1 MDLISYA
8 QNQEDVM
15 LWRALQRVENG
26 FYIDV
31 GAAHPEDLSVT
42 RLFYDHGWSG
52 INLEPNNAYFAEL
65 QAHRGRDINLPVCA
79 TAEPGERVFHEIP
92 GTGLSTLDT
101 SVAEEHARK
110 GWELKERR
118 VPGLTLAQ
126 ICEQYRPDGPIH
138 FLKID
143 VEGGEAEVLQGADFS
158 RFRPWILLIEATRPL
173 SQEPD
178 HAVWENGLLAQGY
191 RFAWFDGLN
200 RFYVADERAAALL
213 PYFTVQPNV
222 FDGFLRAADL
232 LQRHRDSETYAA
244 NEREARLRAEA
255 DRDRVE
261 QARQKAEADRDHAE
275 QARQKAE
282 ADRDQAEQARRKA
295 EADRDRAEM
304 ASQKAEEAH
313 ALLLTAHKA
322 ALSSLEE
329 AGTRRGEAEQR
340 ALSLREKMAGLEE
353 ALRDAGARARQ
364 MEQKAAA
371 AGERERKAHAEYMVL
386 RETLIAQTASAAE
399 GTGIRIG
406 QALEHAEAAHRRLS
420 EVMEER
426 AQLEARL
433 QEAEHRYVAAE
444 VMNRAYH
451 TSTSWR
457 LTRPLRGVIYLLRR
471 QIGLKDVG
479 LYASRRVL
487 PKLRGVHAG
496 DDAKQVQGITEMPAP
511 DETPALALPLPE
523 VPSPAEAMPAREQD
537 LSLRGQYVR
546 RLLSHRLSSDAR
558 QGHPIMPAG

>member
-200 RFYVADERAAALL
+200 RFYVADEQAAALL

-232 LQRHRDSETYAA
+232 LQRYRDSETYAA
-244 NEREARLRAEA
+244 NEREARLRVEA

-261 QARQKAEADRDHAE
+261 QAR
-275 QARQKAE
+275 
-282 ADRDQAEQARRKA
+282 
-295 EADRDRAEM
+295 
-304 ASQKAEEAH
+304 QKAEEAH

-340 ALSLREKMAGLEE
+340 ALSLREKLAGLEE
-353 ALRDAGARARQ
+353 ALRDAGAHARQ
-364 MEQKAAA
+364 MEQKVAA

-399 GTGIRIG
+399 RTGIRIG

-420 EVMEER
+420 EVTEER

-457 LTRPLRGVIYLLRR
+457 LTRPLRGMIYLLRR

-487 PKLRGVHAG
+487 SKLRKAHAG
-496 DDAKQVQGITEMPAP
+496 DDAKQVQGITEMPAQN
-511 DETPALALPLPE
+511 ETPALAFS
-523 VPSPAEAMPAREQD
+523 SPMEAIPAKEQN
-537 LSLRGQYVR
+537 LSPRGQYVR
-546 RLLSHRLSSDAR
+546 RLLSHRLSSDGR

>member
-15 LWRALQRVENG
+15 LWRALQRVANG

-110 GWELKERR
+110 GWELQERR

-143 VEGGEAEVLQGADFS
+143 VEGGEAEVLQGADFG
-158 RFRPWILLIEATRPL
+158 RFRPWVLLIEATRPL

-178 HAVWENGLLAQGY
+178 HAAWENGLLAQGY

-200 RFYVADERAAALL
+200 RFYVAEEQAAALL

-232 LQRHRDSETYAA
+232 LRRHRDSETYAA
-244 NEREARLRAEA
+244 NEREARMRAEV

-261 QARQKAEADRDHAE
+261 QERQ
-275 QARQKAE
+275 QAA
-282 ADRDQAEQARRKA
+282 
-295 EADRDRAEM
+295 ADRDRAEQ
-304 ASQKAEEAH
+304 ARQQAEANRVHAEQERQKAEEAH

-322 ALSSLEE
+322 ALSTLEE
-329 AGTRRGEAEQR
+329 AGMRRGEAEQR
-340 ALSLREKMAGLEE
+340 ALSLQEKVAWLE
-353 ALRDAGARARQ
+353 DAVRGAEGRARQ
-364 MEQKAAA
+364 MEQKADAA
-371 AGERERKAHAEYMVL
+371 AERERKAHAEYMVL

-399 GTGIRIG
+399 GSGIRIG

-433 QEAEHRYVAAE
+433 QEAENRYVAAE

-457 LTRPLRGVIYLLRR
+457 LTRPLRGMVYLLRR

-487 PKLRGVHAG
+487 PRLRGAHAG
-496 DDAKQVQGITEMPAP
+496 DDAKQVQGIPEMPAQ

-523 VPSPAEAMPAREQD
+523 APPAEAVPARTED
-537 LSLRGQYVR
+537 LSPRGQYVR
-546 RLLSHRLSSDAR
+546 RLLSHRLSSDGR